1 MATSTLAQ
9 EKDLELPT
17 GHPAFDE
24 PATPLATPA
33 IRTIPTRYYQ
43 RFPPDLDAAPSSA
56 MSEDKEFDFRAGSPE
71 HVKAEPTILDKV
83 RDALHLHRR
92 C

>member
-1 MATSTLAQ
+1 MAASTLAQ
-9 EKDLELPT
+9 EKDLEVPT

-24 PATPLATPA
+24 PATPLATPP
-33 IRTIPTRYYQ
+33 IRTSPIRYYQ

-56 MSEDKEFDFRAGSPE
+56 GSGDKEFVFPSEESE
-71 HVKAEPTILDKV
+71 HVKAEATILDKV
-83 RDALHLHRR
+83 REALHLHKR